1 MGFKAF
7 FSSFKSNSRGVA
19 ILFNNNCELDVHKR
33 FKDDSGNFLILD
45 VSVDDLHVLLA
56 VIGKAK
62 NVNGTMAPQLLI
74 LMGHFH
80 NERAI
85 YLFIG
90 AIL

>member
-1 MGFKAF
+1 MDMMGEND
-7 FSSFKSNSRGVA
+7 SFQAPRNSKQIRNKKYRETSKESPLKPVTRT
-19 ILFNNNCELDVHKR
+19 E
-33 FKDDSGNFLILD
+33 
-45 VSVDDLHVLLA
+45 
-56 VIGKAK
+56 IGKAK